1 MDNPRV
7 LRATQQLPAPPE
19 VSMDPEIL
27 EALRLALPEVADHAV
42 SAIIDEVPS
51 YANALSGQMGETI
64 RNVVVL
70 ALGGFLTLAGRS
82 DATSPLTPALEGS
95 YQIGRG
101 EARSGRSMEALLAAF
116 RVGARVCWR
125 DMSQVAVEQG
135 VESEQLAHFAELVFH
150 YIDQLSESAALGHTD
165 ELESSGRV
173 RLRNLERLARALLT
187 RAAPDA
193 IVAAA
198 ERAEW
203 EPPGALTA
211 VIMPEFQMVFAFSLL
226 DTASL
231 QVPDDVPGVPP
242 GHSVLLVPS
251 AGTPASRRAL
261 VRALRD
267 TSSALGHSVSW
278 LEASDSFVRARRS
291 LTLGIEGFVDTD
303 EHLAPLVLEADP
315 RARADLRERV
325 LAPLEDLRPSAAD
338 KLVDTLRAWVLHQG
352 RREAI
357 AEALF
362 IHPQTV
368 RYRVGQLREVYG
380 DQLDDPDFVLAA
392 TVALG

>member
-1 MDNPRV
+1 MDDPRV
-7 LRATQQLPAPPE
+7 LRATQQLATPTPE
-19 VSMDPEIL
+19 VAMDPEIL
-27 EALRLALPEVADHAV
+27 EALREALPEVADHAV

-70 ALGGFLTLAGRS
+70 ALGGFLTLSGRN
-82 DATSPLTPALEGS
+82 DAPSPMTPALEGS

-125 DMSQVAVEQG
+125 DMAKVAVEHR
-135 VESEQLAHFAELVFH
+135 VASDQLAHFAELVFH
-150 YIDQLSESAALGHTD
+150 YIDRLSEAAALGHAD

-173 RLRNLERLARALLT
+173 RLRNLERLTRALLT

-198 ERAEW
+198 ERADW

-211 VIMPEFQMVFAFSLL
+211 VIMPDYQMLFAFSLL

-251 AGTPASRRAL
+251 TGTPAARRTL
-261 VRALRD
+261 VRSLRD
-267 TSSALGHSVSW
+267 TSSVLGHAVPW
-278 LEASDSFVRARRS
+278 LEAADSFTRARRC
-291 LTLGIEGFVDTD
+291 LGLGLEGFVDTD

-315 RARADLRERV
+315 RARADL
-325 LAPLEDLRPSAAD
+325 
-338 KLVDTLRAWVLHQG
+338 
-352 RREAI
+352 
-357 AEALF
+357 
-362 IHPQTV
+362 
-368 RYRVGQLREVYG
+368 
-380 DQLDDPDFVLAA
+380 
-392 TVALG
+392 